1 MSLPSTNGK
10 TCDPWNSKVPSCPN
24 FLSLFS
30 IRNRERLAEIHR
42 VKWTGNKPVCT
53 KQRTKQTDWP
63 INYSNPLHHFHHP
76 LQIYTNRDTRS
87 RLFSTSLED
96 KWKDV
101 GSYLPAV
108 AASVLPVCLRLSV
121 CIFPD
126 CVPLCHCIEKGGR
139 RGEAASHV
147 IQMFQSPASQRPT
160 VAQLKEALCEGQTD
174 GHRMKTVMI
183 PSTAQ
188 HTHTH
193 TYALA
198 YILHSLRDVMVCA
211 SVW

>member
-1 MSLPSTNGK
+1 MSLPSTNG
-10 TCDPWNSKVPSCPN
+10 DPWNSKVPSRPN

-30 IRNRERLAEIHR
+30 IRNRERLAEMHR

-63 INYSNPLHHFHHP
+63 INYSNPLHHH
-76 LQIYTNRDTRS
+76 RDTRS
-87 RLFSTSLED
+87 RLLNTSLED

-126 CVPLCHCIEKGGR
+126 RVPLCRCIEMGGR

-188 HTHTH
+188 HTHM
-193 TYALA
+193 
-198 YILHSLRDVMVCA
+198 HSLTHSTPGGM
-211 SVW
+211 